1 MIFYYSGQEIIW
13 TKFAKRYLRVCFTFT
28 PNHTYYDW
36 TSDHAWRFQNFG
48 ACFFLFWFEL
58 SESPITY
65 LDVLSVYLSC
75 HARNQ
80 SSSQLIIFRNF
91 RDQSCKNTT
100 IVCVYLNSTFRDSV
114 FFLFSQKGINHKHL
128 GIIMCDYCNMFSGN
142 RVSFHN
148 FNRVTSGISNS
159 FEKFMGKFWWI
170 GVHCRNDSDN
180 RQVSLFNH
188 YFIAKNLSFHNR
200 LLVL

>member
-28 PNHTYYDW
+28 PNHTSIECFRISYVYYDW

-48 ACFFLFWFEL
+48 ASFLFWFEL

-80 SSSQLIIFRNF
+80 SSCQLIIFRNF
-91 RDQSCKNTT
+91 RDQSCKNT

-114 FFLFSQKGINHKHL
+114 FFFYFLKKELITNIWESLCAIIASCSLVIVCLF
-128 GIIMCDYCNMFSGN
+128 IIQS
-142 RVSFHN
+142 SN
-148 FNRVTSGISNS
+148 FRNFQLFREIY
-159 FEKFMGKFWWI
+159 GKILMDWFTLQEWQ
-170 GVHCRNDSDN
+170 G
-180 RQVSLFNH
+180 
-188 YFIAKNLSFHNR
+188 
-200 LLVL
+200 